1 MATLLTF
8 YEGHREGARPYPVA
22 HAREEHDR
30 HERDVP
36 MITTVEARP
45 TRYQRPRELVKV
57 YRALRFVS
65 ELHLKM

>member
-1 MATLLTF
+1 MRVIGKVRVHIRWRMRVRNMTAMKGMFLQ
-8 YEGHREGARPYPVA
+8 
-22 HAREEHDR
+22 
-30 HERDVP
+30 
-36 MITTVEARP
+36 TTMVEARP